1 MVCSCPKLFCLFVTA
16 AAVVDVVVAVVGAV
30 AAAVGA
36 AAGGKVK
43 NSTTVIFFALKVEK
57 DDHGAFL

>member
-16 AAVVDVVVAVVGAV
+16 AVVDVVVAVVGAV
-30 AAAVGA
+30 AAVVGA